1 MNKKNLL
8 FLVVILTLVVLP
20 ALVFSQA
27 PPPPPEPPADPDN
40 IPLGDNLV
48 MLLVGATL
56 YGARRIK
63 MAD

>member
-27 PPPPPEPPADPDN
+27 PPPPPEPPADPDSV
-40 IPLGDNLV
+40 PFGENLAF
-48 MLLVGATL
+48 LILGATL

>member
-1 MNKKNLL
+1 MIKKNLI

-27 PPPPPEPPADPDN
+27 PPPPPVPPPDPDN

-48 MLLVGATL
+48 LLLVGASI